1 MLTKRLLMF
10 LIGCIGSRSALVI
23 LTKTINPIYLPF
35 IGYACI
41 AIALGFFY
49 VYFIGSPQADAQ
61 LEWAGDKKIWWDNLR
76 AVHGLNY
83 LIFGILAINKNKHSW
98 IILAIDV
105 IIGLCAWLSHHIFN
119 ISFNF

>member
-23 LTKTINPIYLPF
+23 LTKKINPSYLPL
-35 IGYACI
+35 IGYMGI

-49 VYFIGSPQADAQ
+49 VYFIGSPKADAQ

-76 AVHGLNY
+76 VVHGLNY
-83 LIFGILAINKNKHSW
+83 LIFGILAINKNEHSW

-105 IIGLCAWLSHHIFN
+105 IIGLCAWLSHHMFN